1 MVFHTEFWYS
11 VEHVVFHVKTG
22 FAPGE
27 FGFWE
32 NQFDKKTS
40 LFIVISYK
48 KMLNINYI
56 LMASVDIRQL
66 NQIYS
71 QVIEKRYS
79 AYFGNINEYYTIS
92 FRVF

>member
-1 MVFHTEFWYS
+1 M
-11 VEHVVFHVKTG
+11 VFHVKTG

-32 NQFDKKTS
+32 NQFDKKLHYLL
-40 LFIVISYK
+40 LFLTK
-48 KMLNINYI
+48 KILNINYI

-92 FRVF
+92 FWVF